1 MTNVQ
6 ASEFRSELLDTS
18 VTSCQTTQIRPRSL
32 YTLTDDSSYYNCQVT
47 PIDYFDISFVNEV
60 KLVLDE
66 AGWHFLVRL
75 MK

>member
-47 PIDYFDISFVNEV
+47 TTDFLKSLLI
-60 KLVLDE
+60 VLDE
-66 AGWHFLVRL
+66 AGWHFLVRPR
-75 MK
+75 K